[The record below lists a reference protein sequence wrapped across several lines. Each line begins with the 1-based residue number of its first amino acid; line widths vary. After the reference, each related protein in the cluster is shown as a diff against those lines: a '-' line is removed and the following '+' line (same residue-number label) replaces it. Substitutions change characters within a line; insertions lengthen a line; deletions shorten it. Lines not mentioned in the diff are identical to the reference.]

1 MPLAVRERA
10 RVDHRLALGRDL
22 DAAVLLLDEA
32 VRDLDVG
39 AQPDPEL
46 AGVARLA
53 QAPLL
58 LAQRAVIGRLEDE
71 VERAPVVA
79 DVVRRAG
86 HRLVRERVGG
96 DEVLAP
102 HLGRVDADLGRELV
116 QRPLDRLR
124 RLRPAGAAERRR
136 GRRVRDHRAAL
147 ELDPRDRVDA
157 ARHELR
163 QVRQE

>member
-1 MPLAVRERA
+1 ALLDQLAPDTDHAHLRERPPAPLRAEPRDARPVPLAVRQRP

-22 DAAVLLLDEA
+22 DAAVLPLDEA

-79 DVVRRAG
+79 D
-86 HRLVRERVGG
+86 
-96 DEVLAP
+96 
-102 HLGRVDADLGRELV
+102 
-116 QRPLDRLR
+116 
-124 RLRPAGAAERRR
+124 
-136 GRRVRDHRAAL
+136 
-147 ELDPRDRVDA
+147 
-157 ARHELR
+157 
-163 QVRQE
+163 